1 MLCSDFFLGVRR
13 MTLDVD
19 KDFKGLD
26 VVFDVAA
33 EDVNNL
39 SIVLISQTTNDVK
52 VAETIQNVI
61 DIRRFS
67 LLKKLVI
74 VTGYIMRFVNNLK
87 ETLKNDNI
95 NVSLENA
102 LTTDEYKNVLN
113 LWIQAEQEILH
124 R

>member
-1 MLCSDFFLGVRR
+1 M
-13 MTLDVD
+13 
-19 KDFKGLD
+19 
-26 VVFDVAA
+26 
-33 EDVNNL
+33 
-39 SIVLISQTTNDVK
+39 
-52 VAETIQNVI
+52 QNVI

-87 ETLKNDNI
+87 ETLKNDNT

-102 LTTDEYKNVLN
+102 LTIDEYKNVLN

>member
-1 MLCSDFFLGVRR
+1 M
-13 MTLDVD
+13 
-19 KDFKGLD
+19 
-26 VVFDVAA
+26 
-33 EDVNNL
+33 
-39 SIVLISQTTNDVK
+39 
-52 VAETIQNVI
+52 I

-95 NVSLENA
+95 NVSLDNA

>member
-1 MLCSDFFLGVRR
+1 M
-13 MTLDVD
+13 
-19 KDFKGLD
+19 
-26 VVFDVAA
+26 
-33 EDVNNL
+33 
-39 SIVLISQTTNDVK
+39 
-52 VAETIQNVI
+52 I

-87 ETLKNDNI
+87 ETLKNDNT

-102 LTTDEYKNVLN
+102 LTIDEYKNVLN

>member
-1 MLCSDFFLGVRR
+1 
-13 MTLDVD
+13 
-19 KDFKGLD
+19 
-26 VVFDVAA
+26 
-33 EDVNNL
+33 
-39 SIVLISQTTNDVK
+39 
-52 VAETIQNVI
+52 
-61 DIRRFS
+61 
-67 LLKKLVI
+67 
-74 VTGYIMRFVNNLK
+74 MRFVNNLK

>member
-1 MLCSDFFLGVRR
+1 M
-13 MTLDVD
+13 
-19 KDFKGLD
+19 
-26 VVFDVAA
+26 
-33 EDVNNL
+33 
-39 SIVLISQTTNDVK
+39 
-52 VAETIQNVI
+52 I